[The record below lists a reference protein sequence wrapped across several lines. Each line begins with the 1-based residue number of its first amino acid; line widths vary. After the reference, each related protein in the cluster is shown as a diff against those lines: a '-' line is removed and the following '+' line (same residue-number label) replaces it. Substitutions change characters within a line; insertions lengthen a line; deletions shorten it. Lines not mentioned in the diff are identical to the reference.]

1 MATTSQK
8 IMDIKFL
15 VRMRGARTPPP
26 RIEEPVMNMPLF
38 RSQTT
43 ESENRGASRAIPC
56 RSHHRKAYTERDAE
70 ICPRIWGYGF
80 EEGAD
85 LEECEKCPLSI
96 LGRAAIETYVE
107 GLAAAG
113 QEHICAAFR

>member
-8 IMDIKFL
+8 MMDIKFL

-26 RIEEPVMNMPLF
+26 RIEEPVMNIPLF

-43 ESENRGASRAIPC
+43 ETENRGAGRAIPC
-56 RSHHRKAYTERDAE
+56 GSHHREAYTERDTE
-70 ICPRIWGYGF
+70 ICPRIWRDGF

-85 LEECEKCPLSI
+85 LEECEKSLESI
-96 LGRAAIETYVE
+96 LGRAVIETYV
-107 GLAAAG
+107 
-113 QEHICAAFR
+113 